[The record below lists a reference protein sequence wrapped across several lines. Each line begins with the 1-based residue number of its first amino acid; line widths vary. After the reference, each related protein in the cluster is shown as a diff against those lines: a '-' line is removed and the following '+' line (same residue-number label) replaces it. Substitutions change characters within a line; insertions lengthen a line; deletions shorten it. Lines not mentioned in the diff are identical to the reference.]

1 MKELNDGKIPPA
13 LQKKYPK
20 GGLSVSLDDRSE
32 EKFTPPPPPAYI
44 AFSGAG
50 TSLAGDSKP
59 PTKFAKKKGAS
70 ENFLIEVNRNKPV
83 GTLRVRLIDGTNVV
97 VEVNMD
103 TTVD

>member
-32 EKFTPPPPPAYI
+32 EKFTPPPPPAYV

-59 PTKFAKKKGAS
+59 PTKFTKKKGAS
-70 ENFLIEVNRNKPV
+70 ENFLI
-83 GTLRVRLIDGTNVV
+83 
-97 VEVNMD
+97 
-103 TTVD
+103 